1 MTVMLSSVKSCG
13 YKGNSFH
20 MISLELKLY
29 PDPILRK
36 KCEPVE
42 KFTPEIKELISVM
55 LAMMKAKNGIGLAGP
70 QVGAPKQII
79 VIGAIPNVTEPMG
92 LINPKIIEKGGGK
105 EFGEEGCLSIPG
117 IYEKVGRAK
126 IVEVSG
132 ITPEGKKITVD
143 AEDLFARVFQHE
155 IDHLSG
161 VLFPDRMNLLR
172 RIKIYR
178 KYQQIRLPRPSASQ

>member
-1 MTVMLSSVKSCG
+1 M
-13 YKGNSFH
+13 N
-20 MISLELKLY
+20 LELKLY

-42 KFTPEIKELISVM
+42 ELTPEIKELVQAM
-55 LAMMKAKNGIGLAGP
+55 LATMKAKNGIGLAGP
-70 QVGAPKQII
+70 QVGVLKQII
-79 VIGAIPNVTEPMG
+79 VIGAIPKVTEPIG
-92 LINPKIIEKGGGK
+92 LINPRIIEKGGGK

-132 ITPEGKKITVD
+132 IAPAGKIMTFD

-155 IDHLSG
+155 VDHLSG
-161 VLFPDRMNLLR
+161 LLFPDRMNLLR
-172 RIKIYR
+172 RMNTYR
-178 KYQQIRLPRPSASQ
+178 KYQLNRDSAHLIT